1 MKALLS
7 RLGGV
12 DWAQTLT
19 AWSLRLAGGLAILI
33 FGLWLVRWL
42 MRLARRGLDRARIE
56 AILRDFLV
64 NIARTVLV
72 VVVVL
77 AALDF
82 VGVPTTSLLAVVGA
96 AGLAVGLALRDSL
109 TNLASGVMLI
119 TLRPFH
125 AGDSVQIAGQEGVVE
140 QVRLFQ
146 TVLRTYSNHEVTLP
160 NGQITA
166 SPIVNLT
173 ARAQRRIEIPVGIAY
188 EAEVQRAREILL
200 RITNDDQ
207 RVLPSPASEVL
218 VTELGDNSVGLL
230 LRTWVNTPDFVHAR
244 SDLVEAIHR
253 ELGKAGIGIPFPQR
267 EVHLKLPEGTVI
279 RVPRTDSP
287 GRETQS
293 GLGRRP

>member
-1 MKALLS
+1 MEALLN
-7 RLGGV
+7 RLGGT

-19 AWSLRLAGGLAILI
+19 AWSLRLAGALTILI
-33 FGLWLVRWL
+33 VGLWVIRRL
-42 MRLARRGLDRARIE
+42 MRLAGRGLDRVGIE
-56 AILRDFLV
+56 AILRNFLV
-64 NIARTVLV
+64 NVARAVLV
-72 VVVVL
+72 VLVAL

-82 VGVPTTSLLAVVGA
+82 LGIPTTSLLAVVGA

-119 TLRPFH
+119 TLRPFR
-125 AGDSVQIAGQEGVVE
+125 AGDWVQVAGQEGIVE

-146 TVLRTYSNHEVTLP
+146 TVLRTPSNHEVTLP

-207 RVLPSPASEVL
+207 RVLSSPASEVL

-267 EVHLKLPEGTVI
+267 EVHLRLPEGVVI
-279 RVPRTDSP
+279 QVPAAGVKPT
-287 GRETQS
+287 
-293 GLGRRP
+293 RPADP

>member
-1 MKALLS
+1 MKALLN
-7 RLGGV
+7 RLGGT

-19 AWSLRLAGGLAILI
+19 AWSLRLAGALAILI
-33 FGLWLVRWL
+33 IGLWLARWV
-42 MRLARRGLDRARIE
+42 MRLAGRGLDRVGIE
-56 AILRDFLV
+56 AILRNFLV
-64 NIARTVLV
+64 NVGRAVLV
-72 VVVVL
+72 VLVVL

-82 VGVPTTSLLAVVGA
+82 LGIPTTSLLAVVGA

-119 TLRPFH
+119 TLRPFR
-125 AGDSVQIAGQEGVVE
+125 AGDSVQIAGQEGIVE

-188 EAEVQRAREILL
+188 EAEVQRAKEILL

-207 RVLPSPASEVL
+207 RILSSPASEVL

-230 LRTWVNTPDFVHAR
+230 LRTWVNTPDFVHTR

-267 EVHLKLPEGTVI
+267 EVHLKLPEGVLI
-279 RVPRTDSP
+279 QVPAA
-287 GRETQS
+287 EV
-293 GLGRRP
+293 RPDRPADP